1 MSTIMPKGE
10 NIRRAVKW
18 ISEEKQDAPDANL
31 KKLVQE
37 ASRKFNL
44 TPRVLGIPH
53 EFLQGSHLILDFRKT
68 R

>member
-18 ISEEKQDAPDANL
+18 ISDNKQDAPDANL

-37 ASRKFNL
+37 ASLKFNL
-44 TPRVLGIPH
+44 TPGEQEYLVNFYKDH
-53 EFLQGSHLILDFRKT
+53 K
-68 R
+68 